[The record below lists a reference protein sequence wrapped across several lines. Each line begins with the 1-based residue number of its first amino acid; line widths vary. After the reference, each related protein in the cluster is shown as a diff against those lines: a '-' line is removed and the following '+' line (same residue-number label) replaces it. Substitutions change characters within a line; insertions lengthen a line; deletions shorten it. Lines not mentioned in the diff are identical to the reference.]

1 MENNNFTWDAVQENE
16 EFEFI
21 NFEQTPEGEVLPT
34 IRFMNDKPY
43 RVAKGKY
50 GKDIYMFKVQVVET
64 GDIRALGIT
73 SKGFLLELKKL
84 LPLNNRKISVSR
96 NGKGYDMKYTVK
108 QV

>member
-1 MENNNFTWDAVQENE
+1 MENTNFSWDSVQEAE
-16 EFEFI
+16 EYEFV
-21 NFEQTPEGEVLPT
+21 NFEQTPEGEKLPT

-50 GKDIYMFKVQVVET
+50 GKEIFMFKVQIVET
-64 GDIRALGIT
+64 GEIRALGIT

-84 LPLNNRKISVSR
+84 LPLNNRKISVFRS
-96 NGKGYDMKYTVK
+96 GKGYDMKYTVK